1 MITIMASDL
10 SLKYEIT
17 GRRLADVLRKAFLC
31 SLTMLAVVLGFA
43 SCIDDKYPTACSG
56 GMDCEVSVSVSVNT
70 SSKVM
75 GDPGMGHDED
85 SGDYWVYI
93 DLYLV
98 YTNGHVVRWQLT
110 RDDYENN
117 NPVTFTTLEGSAKVY
132 AVAYGK
138 EHTAAVAANVDEVKN
153 LKTSPVTAIS
163 GNAARR
169 EYMLSLFSGVSA
181 DWQVIDAEQQT
192 TYFSVTLHRL
202 VSKVDVQWDVQDA
215 YENGAYVEASM
226 GSISLNGAAES
237 YFFPDEAT
245 DGALQEE
252 TGLQTYVNA
261 PDISDRNG
269 RTYFYAFPGQCSFDF
284 SINYTPG
291 SGGGELSGEKR
302 YKGTFPEML
311 QQASW
316 YKVNV
321 TVKGTVL
328 DTTGGLI
335 SMQQ

>member
-1 MITIMASDL
+1 MV
-10 SLKYEIT
+10 K
-17 GRRLADVLRKAFLC
+17 GKVLNISRFFC
-31 SLTMLAVVLGFA
+31 SWLTMIVIMGLLV
-43 SCIDDKYPTACSG
+43 SCIDDKYSSACSS

-70 SSKVM
+70 VSKAM

-85 SGDYWVYI
+85 LDSYWEYI

-98 YTNGHVVRWQLT
+98 YANGHVVHWQLT

-138 EHTAAVAANVDEVKN
+138 GHTATVATNMDEVKN

-215 YENGAYVEASM
+215 YENGSYVEASM